1 MQYSKDGIPAQV
13 INNIVWSTPNDIG
26 TDIFLNAEDGVIT
39 ERRRGGDVRDAL
51 SLRQL
56 TTKEV
61 HSFVKVVVTSNK
73 TEVYRNL
80 VHNRFRLSHEDLLYL
95 ACQGGAGDMA
105 QIIMERKVRLG
116 FIIVMTLYYSD
127 NI

>member
-1 MQYSKDGIPAQV
+1 MLSQRAKSLIGKCLTVTIEFEISYKQTEQATMQYSKDGIPAQV
-13 INNIVWSTPNDIG
+13 INNIVWSTPNDNIG
-26 TDIFLNAEDGVIT
+26 TDVFLIAEDGVIT

-73 TEVYRNL
+73 TEVYRHLDNSG
-80 VHNRFRLSHEDLLYL
+80 FRPLIL
-95 ACQGGAGDMA
+95 Q
-105 QIIMERKVRLG
+105 
-116 FIIVMTLYYSD
+116 
-127 NI
+127 